1 MPGKGMPPYGWPL
14 KPFDRQHAVRGY
26 LNDPRIPDAQHKSF
40 HFGVDSCGRDGTA
53 VFAVEPGT
61 AHLESPTVVAVV
73 SSAAPRTFGY
83 WHIVPAVRHHE
94 AVAPHQLLGH
104 IAKGWGHVHF
114 AERAGGVHRN
124 PLRRGALEPFEAFQ
138 P

>member
-1 MPGKGMPPYGWPL
+1 MAVE
-14 KPFDRQHAVRGY
+14 AVRPAACG
-26 LNDPRIPDAQHKSF
+26 QHKSF
-40 HFGVDSCGRDGTA
+40 HFGVDICGRDGTA

-94 AVAPHQLLGH
+94 AVARHQLLGH
-104 IAKGWGHVHF
+104 IARGWATSISPSAPAACTATRF
-114 AERAGGVHRN
+114 AAVRSSRSRTSS
-124 PLRRGALEPFEAFQ
+124 RRRS
-138 P
+138 